1 MNLFKRSLFVLI
13 GVILVSFGA
22 SLTLKAAV
30 GVGAWDAVS
39 QSVSLLTGIKV
50 GTFAMFL
57 NGSCVVGQ
65 LLVLHKNFNISRVL
79 QIGVAILLGVFVNF
93 FYYDL
98 FGSLVLDTYWI
109 RLVTFIIAIIILS
122 FAVAA
127 VMVIDV
133 VTFPL
138 EALCMVV
145 ANKTGWNFSKL
156 RQWVDIISI
165 IFSLGVTFLLT
176 QPLVVREG
184 TVIGMLLFGPLL
196 GFFMHK
202 VEPAF
207 KRLNLTK

>member
-1 MNLFKRSLFVLI
+1 MNLVKRSLFVLF

-65 LLVLHKNFNISRVL
+65 LLVLHKNFNISRIL

-98 FGSLVLDTYWI
+98 FGSIVLDTYII
-109 RLVTFIIAIIILS
+109 RLVTFIIAMVILS

-145 ANKTGWNFSKL
+145 SNKTGWNFSKL
-156 RQWVDIISI
+156 RQYVDVASI
-165 IFSLGVTFLLT
+165 VFSLAVTFLLT

-184 TVIGMLLFGPLL
+184 TVIGMLIFGPLL

-202 VEPAF
+202 IEPAF

>member
-1 MNLFKRSLFVLI
+1 MNLIKRSIFVLF
-13 GVILVSFGA
+13 GVIFVSFGA

-57 NGSCVVGQ
+57 NGSCVIGQ
-65 LLVLHKNFNISRVL
+65 LIILHKNFNVSRIL
-79 QIGVAILLGVFVNF
+79 QIGVAILLGVFVNY

-98 FGSLVLDTYWI
+98 FGSIVLDTYWI
-109 RLVTFIIAIIILS
+109 RMLTFILAIVILS

-138 EALCMVV
+138 EALCMVI
-145 ANKTGWNFSKL
+145 AKKTGWNFSKF
-156 RQWVDIISI
+156 RQYVDVGSI
-165 IFSLGVTFLLT
+165 IFSLGITFLFA

-196 GFFMHK
+196 GFFMHRL
-202 VEPAF
+202 EPTL
-207 KRLNLTK
+207 KRLNLAK

>member
-1 MNLFKRSLFVLI
+1 MNLVKRSLFVLF

-65 LLVLHKNFNISRVL
+65 LLVLHKNFNISRIL

-98 FGSLVLDTYWI
+98 FGSIVLDTYII
-109 RLVTFIIAIIILS
+109 RLVTFIIAMVILS

-145 ANKTGWNFSKL
+145 SNKTGWNFSKL
-156 RQWVDIISI
+156 RQYVDVASI
-165 IFSLGVTFLLT
+165 VFSLAVTFLLT

-184 TVIGMLLFGPLL
+184 AVIGMLIFGPLL

-202 VEPAF
+202 IEPAF

>member
-156 RQWVDIISI
+156 RQWVRYHFNHLFIRCYFLINST
-165 IFSLGVTFLLT
+165 LGCS
-176 QPLVVREG
+176 
-184 TVIGMLLFGPLL
+184 
-196 GFFMHK
+196 
-202 VEPAF
+202 
-207 KRLNLTK
+207 

>member
-1 MNLFKRSLFVLI
+1 MNLFKRSVFVLL

-65 LLVLHKNFNISRVL
+65 LIVLHKNFNVSRIL
-79 QIGVAILLGVFVNF
+79 QIGVAILLGVFVNY

-98 FGSLVLDTYWI
+98 FGSIVLDTYWI
-109 RLVTFIIAIIILS
+109 RLVTFIIAMIILS

-145 ANKTGWNFSKL
+145 TNKTGWNFSKL
-156 RQWVDIISI
+156 RQWVDIGSI
-165 IFSLGVTFLLT
+165 IFSLAITFLLA

-184 TVIGMLLFGPLL
+184 TVIGMFMFGPLL

-202 VEPAF
+202 LEPSF
-207 KRLNLTK
+207 KKLNLTK

>member
-1 MNLFKRSLFVLI
+1 MNLVKRSILVLLNI
-13 GVILVSFGA
+13 ILVSFGA

-39 QSVSLLTGIKV
+39 QSVSLLSGIKV

-65 LLVLHKNFNISRVL
+65 LFILHKNFNLSRIL

-98 FGSLVLDTYWI
+98 FGSITIDAYWI
-109 RLVTFIIAIIILS
+109 RLLVFILAIIILS

-127 VMVIDV
+127 VMVINV

-145 ANKTGWNFSKL
+145 ADKTGLNFSKL
-156 RQWVDIISI
+156 RQGVDVLSI
-165 IFSLGVTFLLT
+165 IFSLAVTFFFA
-176 QPLVVREG
+176 QALVVREG
-184 TVIGMLLFGPLL
+184 TVIGMLIFGPLL

-202 VEPAF
+202 LEPSF
-207 KRLNLTK
+207 KRLNLSL